1 MSVSS
6 VRSSPKKR
14 RSVLVERLDE
24 LLKQREE
31 HLVCIK
37 AANAKRAAKMQK
49 VDAQWREDIGTA
61 PQELEAVDKDLAA
74 FTVRYHYQLT
84 RKLTKTI
91 KRELGEVKV
100 VLRAQEL
107 EIPGSE
113 MPIINFLLQ
122 RPGGKR
128 YLTLTWKVNRRALL
142 QAPSQL
148 LSLLAPFGI
157 WRGQH
162 RMISVKSASDDRAQ
176 TLSQTRYNER
186 KN

>member
-1 MSVSS
+1 MGVSS
-6 VRSSPKKR
+6 IRSSPKKR

-24 LLKQREE
+24 LLKQREA
-31 HLVCIK
+31 HLVRIK
-37 AANAKRAAKMQK
+37 AANAKKVAKMRK
-49 VDAQWREDIGTA
+49 VDAQWREDVGTA
-61 PQELEAVDKDLAA
+61 PQQLEVVDKDLTA
-74 FTVRYHYQLT
+74 FMVRHHYQLT
-84 RKLTKTI
+84 RSLTKTI

-100 VLRAQEL
+100 VLRAKEL
-107 EIPGSE
+107 EVPGSE
-113 MPIINFLLQ
+113 TPIINFLLK
-122 RPGGKR
+122 RSGGKR

-148 LSLLAPFGI
+148 LSLLAPFGV

-162 RMISVKSASDDRAQ
+162 RMISVKSALDDRAQ